1 MKKTVFEKVSVAN
14 PLKISLSQQDKKVTL
29 FENLLCFSHL
39 RWDFVYQRPQHLL
52 SRFADNTNV
61 YFLEEP
67 VFTNTKEAF
76 IVISQKKERV
86 WVCVPHLPENLNE
99 NQKNES
105 LEKLIQLFFAG
116 KDASEF
122 IFWYYT
128 PMALEFSSHIKAG
141 MTVYDCMDELAAFK
155 FAPQNIKHLENQLL
169 ERADIVFTG
178 GNTLFQSKKNSHKNI
193 HPFPSSIDKKHFLKA
208 RQKGIEPQDQV
219 HISGPKIGFYGVI
232 DERFD
237 IGLIE
242 EIANTRPDWNI
253 ILIGPVVKIDPQTL
267 PQNKNIH
274 FLGPK
279 NYDQLPLYL
288 SGWDVAMIPFLINES
303 TRFIS
308 PTKTP
313 EYLCGGKPVV
323 STPITD
329 VINPY
334 GADRLVSI
342 ANNAPDFIAEI
353 AYWLESE
360 NKGKWLS
367 KVDRFL
373 LTVSWDFTCSNM
385 WDLMLN
391 TLASKETAKNGSA
404 KMPQKVFKTE
414 KQYPDLIN
422 QQARPA

>member
-1 MKKTVFEKVSVAN
+1 MNKTVFKKTPATT
-14 PLKISLSQQDKKVTL
+14 PLKISLSSIDKSETL
-29 FENLLCFSHL
+29 FKNLLCFSHL

-52 SRFADNTNV
+52 SRFAENTNV

-67 VFTNTKEAF
+67 IFTDTNEAF

-86 WVCVPHLPENLNE
+86 WVCVPHLPHNLDE

-105 LEKLIQLFFAG
+105 LKKLIQLFFAG

-155 FAPQNIKHLENQLL
+155 FAPQNIKTLENQLL
-169 ERADIVFTG
+169 KRADVVFTG
-178 GNTLFQSKKNSHKNI
+178 GNTLFQSKKHLHKNI
-193 HPFPSSIDKKHFLKA
+193 HPFPSSIEKKHFLKA
-208 RQKGIEPQDQV
+208 RQKHSEPEDQV
-219 HISGPKIGFYGVI
+219 NIAGPKIGFYGVI

-242 EIANTRPDWNI
+242 AVANARPDWNI

-279 NYDQLPLYL
+279 NYDQLPHYL
-288 SGWDVAMIPFLINES
+288 SGWDVAIIPFLINES

-329 VINPY
+329 VIYPY
-334 GADRLVSI
+334 GEDQLVSI
-342 ANNAPDFIAEI
+342 ANDAAGFIDAI
-353 AYWLESE
+353 TYWLECE
-360 NKGKWLS
+360 NMGEWLT

-373 LTVSWDFTCSNM
+373 LTVSWDFTCGNM
-385 WDLMLN
+385 WDLMLK
-391 TLASKETAKNGSA
+391 TLAKKQAATKR
-404 KMPQKVFKTE
+404 PQKVFKAE
-414 KQYPDLIN
+414 KQYSELIS